1 MAGRVDLCRP
11 PRAPAKLPDAI
22 RHPQPIGIAV
32 RRLLLLALAVFIAPA
47 AAAQIIRR
55 GGMPF
60 QEPATFV
67 SFGVG
72 LLQPWTVHDG
82 TTSSQ
87 WELSDATQFAV
98 ALERN
103 LGGGASLGVRG
114 TTARVPLRYT
124 SVIGGEAING
134 ADADGNVSQLL
145 GSLHVIGGNR
155 FHTVLELSAGAT
167 FYYNFSARD
176 SDASI
181 GPRSVDT
188 DFSFG
193 FGYGVGYNISPRFS
207 VDVVQDQI
215 TTLHQKTG
223 LSAGESTSARLT
235 TTRIVGRFGL
245 GARSR

>member
-1 MAGRVDLCRP
+1 
-11 PRAPAKLPDAI
+11 
-22 RHPQPIGIAV
+22 V
-32 RRLLLLALAVFIAPA
+32 RRLLVLALAILVAPA
-47 AAAQIIRR
+47 SGAQIIRR

-67 SFGVG
+67 SVGVG

-82 TTSSQ
+82 TTTST
-87 WELSDATQFAV
+87 WDFSDATQFAV

-103 LGGGASLGVRG
+103 FGAGASLGVRG

-124 SVIGGEAING
+124 SVVGGDG
-134 ADADGNVSQLL
+134 VFGTDADANVSQLL
-145 GSLHVIGGNR
+145 GSLHVTGGSQ
-155 FHTVLELSAGAT
+155 FHSVLELSAGAT
-167 FYYNFSARD
+167 LYYNFRARG
-176 SDASI
+176 SDTSI
-181 GPRSVDT
+181 GPRGADA
-188 DFSFG
+188 DLSFG
-193 FGYGVGYNISPRFS
+193 GGYGVGYNLTPRFS

-223 LSAGESTSARLT
+223 LSAGESTSSRLT

>member
-1 MAGRVDLCRP
+1 
-11 PRAPAKLPDAI
+11 
-22 RHPQPIGIAV
+22 V
-32 RRLLLLALAVFIAPA
+32 RRLLSLALVILLAPA
-47 AAAQIIRR
+47 AGAQIIRR

-60 QEPATFV
+60 QEPTTFV

-82 TTSSQ
+82 STNSQ

-98 ALERN
+98 AVERN
-103 LGGGASLGVRG
+103 FSSGASVGVRG

-124 SVIGGEAING
+124 SITGGDALFG

-145 GSLHVIGGNR
+145 GSLHVTSGSQL
-155 FHTVLELSAGAT
+155 HTVLELSAGAT
-167 FYYNFSARD
+167 FYYNFSARG

-181 GPRSVDT
+181 GPRKADT

-193 FGYGVGYNISPRFS
+193 FGYGVGYNVSPRFS

-223 LSAGESTSARLT
+223 LSAGEPTSARLT
-235 TTRIVGRFGL
+235 TTRLVGRFGL

>member
-1 MAGRVDLCRP
+1 M
-11 PRAPAKLPDAI
+11 
-22 RHPQPIGIAV
+22 
-32 RRLLLLALAVFIAPA
+32 RRLLLLALAIVLPSA
-47 AAAQIIRR
+47 AGAQIIRR

-60 QEPATFV
+60 QEPTTFV

-72 LLQPWTVHDG
+72 LLQPWGLSDG
-82 TTSSQ
+82 TTNST
-87 WELSDATQFAV
+87 WDFSDATQFAV

-103 LGGGASLGVRG
+103 FGAGASLGVRG

-124 SVIGGEAING
+124 SVIGGDVISG
-134 ADADGNVSQLL
+134 TDADANVSQLL
-145 GSLHVIGGNR
+145 GSLHITSGSQ

-167 FYYNFSARD
+167 VYYNFKARG

-181 GPRSVDT
+181 GPSGADA

-193 FGYGVGYNISPRFS
+193 FGYGVGYNLTPRFS

-223 LSAGESTSARLT
+223 LSAGQSTSARLT

-245 GARSR
+245 GARTR

>member
-1 MAGRVDLCRP
+1 M
-11 PRAPAKLPDAI
+11 
-22 RHPQPIGIAV
+22 
-32 RRLLLLALAVFIAPA
+32 RRLLLLVLAIILPSSAS
-47 AAAQIIRR
+47 AQIIRR

-60 QEPATFV
+60 QEPTTFV

-72 LLQPWTVHDG
+72 LLQPWGLSDG
-82 TTSSQ
+82 TTNST
-87 WELSDATQFAV
+87 WDFSDATQFAV

-103 LGGGASLGVRG
+103 FGAGASLGVRG

-124 SVIGGEAING
+124 SVIGGTD
-134 ADADGNVSQLL
+134 ADANVSQLL
-145 GSLHVIGGNR
+145 GSLHITSGSQ

-167 FYYNFSARD
+167 AYYNFKARG

-181 GPRSVDT
+181 GPSGADA

-193 FGYGVGYNISPRFS
+193 FGYGVGYNLTPRFS

-235 TTRIVGRFGL
+235 TTRIVARFGL
-245 GARSR
+245 GARTR

>member
-1 MAGRVDLCRP
+1 M
-11 PRAPAKLPDAI
+11 
-22 RHPQPIGIAV
+22 
-32 RRLLLLALAVFIAPA
+32 RRLLLLALAILVAPA
-47 AAAQIIRR
+47 AGAQIIRR

-60 QEPATFV
+60 QEPTTFV

-72 LLQPWTVHDG
+72 LLQPWSVHDG
-82 TTSSQ
+82 TTSST
-87 WELSDATQFAV
+87 WDFSDATQFAV

-103 LGGGASLGVRG
+103 FGAGASLGVRA

-124 SVIGGEAING
+124 GLLGGDAFYQSD
-134 ADADGNVSQLL
+134 ADANVSQLL
-145 GSLHVIGGNR
+145 GSLHVASGGQ

-167 FYYNFSARD
+167 VYYNFSARG
-176 SDASI
+176 SDTAI
-181 GPRSVDT
+181 GPRGADT

-193 FGYGVGYNISPRFS
+193 FGYGVGYNLSPRFS

-245 GARSR
+245 GARAR

>member
-1 MAGRVDLCRP
+1 
-11 PRAPAKLPDAI
+11 
-22 RHPQPIGIAV
+22 V
-32 RRLLLLALAVFIAPA
+32 RRLLSLALVILLAPA
-47 AAAQIIRR
+47 AGAQIIRR

-60 QEPATFV
+60 QEPTTFV

-82 TTSSQ
+82 STNSQ

-98 ALERN
+98 AVERN
-103 LGGGASLGVRG
+103 FSSGASVGVRG

-124 SVIGGEAING
+124 SITGGDALFG
-134 ADADGNVSQLL
+134 TDADGNVSQLL
-145 GSLHVIGGNR
+145 GSLHVTSGSQL
-155 FHTVLELSAGAT
+155 HTVLELSAGAT
-167 FYYNFSARD
+167 FYYNFSARG

-181 GPRSVDT
+181 GPRKADT

-193 FGYGVGYNISPRFS
+193 FGYGVGYNVSPRFS

-235 TTRIVGRFGL
+235 TTRLVGRFGL

>member
-1 MAGRVDLCRP
+1 M
-11 PRAPAKLPDAI
+11 
-22 RHPQPIGIAV
+22 
-32 RRLLLLALAVFIAPA
+32 RRLLLHVLAIILPSSAS
-47 AAAQIIRR
+47 AQIIRR

-60 QEPATFV
+60 QEPTTFV

-72 LLQPWTVHDG
+72 LLQPWGLSDG
-82 TTSSQ
+82 TTNST
-87 WELSDATQFAV
+87 WDFSDATQFAV

-103 LGGGASLGVRG
+103 FGAGASLGVRG

-124 SVIGGEAING
+124 SVIGGTD
-134 ADADGNVSQLL
+134 ADANVSQLL
-145 GSLHVIGGNR
+145 GSLHITSGSQ

-167 FYYNFSARD
+167 VYYNFKARG

-181 GPRSVDT
+181 GPSGADA

-193 FGYGVGYNISPRFS
+193 FGYGVGYNLTPRFS

-235 TTRIVGRFGL
+235 TTRIVARFGL
-245 GARSR
+245 GARTR

>member
-1 MAGRVDLCRP
+1 
-11 PRAPAKLPDAI
+11 
-22 RHPQPIGIAV
+22 V
-32 RRLLLLALAVFIAPA
+32 RRLLSFALVLLVVPTAG
-47 AAAQIIRR
+47 AQIIRR

-60 QEPATFV
+60 QEPTTFV

-72 LLQPWTVHDG
+72 LLQPWDVADG
-82 TTSSQ
+82 TTNST
-87 WELSDATQFAV
+87 WNFSDATQFAV

-103 LGGGASLGVRG
+103 FGAGAAVGLRG

-124 SVIGGEAING
+124 SVIGGDAING
-134 ADADGNVSQLL
+134 SDADANVSQLL
-145 GSLHVIGGNR
+145 GSLHITGGSQ

-167 FYYNFSARD
+167 FYYNFSARG

-181 GPRSVDT
+181 GPKSADA

-215 TTLHQKTG
+215 TTLHQKSG
-223 LSAGESTSARLT
+223 LSAGQSSSARLT

-245 GARSR
+245 GARTR